1 MKEQPN
7 ILIITPHDL
16 GDYLP
21 CYGTPVAAPNLD
33 ALAAGG
39 VVMRNHFCTGSVCSP
54 ARGSIV
60 TGCYPHTHGL
70 MGLVHRGWALDV
82 DRCPP
87 LPAMLAREGYR
98 TALFGIQHE
107 HHDPAALGYQQAS
120 PGIYCE
126 KVAADAAKW
135 LLEQRGRPGPF
146 LAAIGFFETHRRFD
160 REVYKPA
167 DPAKVHVRPFLPD
180 IPEVRKDLADFYGSI
195 QHMDQAVGV
204 VLGALDE
211 AGLAQNTIVLFV
223 TDHGASFI
231 KSKATLYEGG
241 TKVACIMRW
250 PAGLPGGRQVEA
262 LTTHVDI
269 VPTIFE
275 LLGLPTP
282 PGVQGVSQAQVLLG
296 RVVAAREYAF
306 AEKNYTNYF
315 DPTRMVRTS
324 RYRNLRKGLQTC
336 VLDFQIPEI
345 EALTWNFR
353 TNPTVFEF
361 YSHRRCREELYD
373 LQADPGER
381 VNLVDDPLH
390 APVLAELRKAL
401 DRHMEATDDPFR
413 HMRDLLPMPADGYE
427 RLSARRASAS

>member
-1 MKEQPN
+1 
-7 ILIITPHDL
+7 
-16 GDYLP
+16 
-21 CYGTPVAAPNLD
+21 
-33 ALAAGG
+33 
-39 VVMRNHFCTGSVCSP
+39 
-54 ARGSIV
+54 
-60 TGCYPHTHGL
+60 

-82 DRCPP
+82 ERCTP

-107 HHDPAALGYQQAS
+107 HHDPAALGYQQAW
-120 PGIYCE
+120 PGRDCE

-135 LLEQRGRPGPF
+135 LLEQRGQTQPF
-146 LAAIGFFETHRRFD
+146 LAAMGFFETHRPFGRD
-160 REVYKPA
+160 VYKPA
-167 DPAKVHVRPFLPD
+167 DPAKVQVRPFLPD
-180 IPEVRKDLADFYGSI
+180 IPEVRADLADFYGSI
-195 QHMDQAVGV
+195 EFMDRAVGV
-204 VLGALDE
+204 VLRALED
-211 AGLAQNTIVLFV
+211 AGLASSTLVVFV

-250 PAGLPGGRQVEA
+250 PERLSAGRQVEA

-282 PGVQGVSQAQVLLG
+282 PQAQGVSQAQVLLG
-296 RVVAAREYAF
+296 RADAAREYAF
-306 AEKNYTNYF
+306 AEKNYTNYY

-324 RYRNLRKGLQTC
+324 RYRYLRKGLQTC

-353 TNPTVFEF
+353 ANPTVFEF

-373 LQADPGER
+373 LQSDPGER

-401 DRHMEATDDPFR
+401 DQHMQATDDPFR
-413 HMRDLLPMPADGYE
+413 HMRDTLPMAADGYE
-427 RLSARRASAS
+427 RLAAWRNRAKA